1 MRFLMIS
8 AVAAMLQLPV
18 MGVLQ
23 AADPMT
29 ADDQSAL
36 DSRLSHVAG
45 DMPEPYAVVLIVAGL
60 VASLILIRG
69 PALRRAGESVKRI
82 PGDAP

>member
-8 AVAAMLQLPV
+8 AVAAMLQVP
-18 MGVLQ
+18 
-23 AADPMT
+23 AAGLVGATDPLV
-29 ADDQSAL
+29 ADDRSAL
-36 DSRLSHVAG
+36 DSRLAHVAG

-60 VASLILIRG
+60 LASLILIRG
-69 PALRRAGESVKRI
+69 PALRRAAVSVKRI